1 MIKIRIDV
9 GVSSLSKMMEYNS
22 HFDGSWSFSWKTVK
36 FGDKSVSFPDSIP
49 YLLLQDRPLSSRPP
63 VAPPRVF
70 TCCHQW
76 HASWYTGD
84 PIPSSWD
91 ASRAPTFKIIHSN
104 VPYQDISSYTKINQD
119 ISRISDSISHS
130 ISPSSQSKKTHLL
143 QFPPISSLILAS
155 LQLLRKLARK
165 DTAEKIQPR
174 DGFRNVA
181 HVRWSEMTTD
191 TCDISCLMSSLW
203 PQVELLKS
211 KNCVQASSTIE
222 QQKNTS
228 TLTPAVELLK
238 LVVSTC
244 HLFDPTI
251 IWWLEHGTVFDCD
264 IYI

>member
-1 MIKIRIDV
+1 
-9 GVSSLSKMMEYNS
+9 MMEYNS

-119 ISRISDSISHS
+119 MSRISDSISHS
-130 ISPSSQSKKTHLL
+130 ISPTSQK
-143 QFPPISSLILAS
+143 
-155 LQLLRKLARK
+155 
-165 DTAEKIQPR
+165 
-174 DGFRNVA
+174 
-181 HVRWSEMTTD
+181 
-191 TCDISCLMSSLW
+191 
-203 PQVELLKS
+203 
-211 KNCVQASSTIE
+211 
-222 QQKNTS
+222 QKNS
-228 TLTPAVELLK
+228 FAS
-238 LVVSTC
+238 VSTDIILDFGIPAAAAKAC
-244 HLFDPTI
+244 QKRHCREDSTSRRFQKRCSRPVIRDDHRHL
-251 IWWLEHGTVFDCD
+251 WH
-264 IYI
+264 

>member
-1 MIKIRIDV
+1 
-9 GVSSLSKMMEYNS
+9 MMEYNS

-36 FGDKSVSFPDSIP
+36 FGDKSVSFPDSSP

-130 ISPSSQSKKTHLL
+130 ISPSSQSKKLICFSFHRYHPWFWHPCSCCESLPERTLPRRFNLETVSETLL
-143 QFPPISSLILAS
+143 TSGDQRWPQTPVTLAAWCHHCDLKWSYWNPRIVYKHPARLNNKKIPP
-155 LQLLRKLARK
+155 
-165 DTAEKIQPR
+165 PWPP
-174 DGFRNVA
+174 
-181 HVRWSEMTTD
+181 RWSYW
-191 TCDISCLMSSLW
+191 SL
-203 PQVELLKS
+203 
-211 KNCVQASSTIE
+211 
-222 QQKNTS
+222 
-228 TLTPAVELLK
+228 
-238 LVVSTC
+238 
-244 HLFDPTI
+244 
-251 IWWLEHGTVFDCD
+251 
-264 IYI
+264 